1 MTRNQVVSPPHPIT
15 HPHRS
20 RLSKPT
26 SPPHHPLCAERSSR
40 PLVISHTARARLGTS
55 TTSKQVS
62 KTKAL
67 KKTVGSAVLTTS
79 LESGLGFLDQLVDV
93 LSLALALSFAVLALA
108 FALSRVL
115 SGVTGGGLSG
125 VESSLSDV
133 ECDCCSVEC
142 KIRGGVGSGCVGS
155 DISSVCD
162 VLDDAYGL
170 GG

>member
-1 MTRNQVVSPPHPIT
+1 
-15 HPHRS
+15 
-20 RLSKPT
+20 LLC
-26 SPPHHPLCAERSSR
+26 HPLLPLPFPADSQSLPKFPASCLSAESSSR
-40 PLVISHTARARLGTS
+40 PLVISHTARARLDTS
-55 TTSKQVS
+55 TTSKEVA
-62 KTKAL
+62 KAKAL

-93 LSLALALSFAVLALA
+93 LSLTLALSLAVLA

-125 VESSLSDV
+125 VESGLSDV
-133 ECDCCSVEC
+133 ECGCCSVEC
-142 KIRGGVGSGCVGS
+142 KIRGSVGSGCVGS